1 MNRLIGKRI
10 LILLAIWLLTGSLAL
25 ADSFDL
31 TDELQ
36 HALFDRTCTL
46 ETDLDEFRESIGDPV
61 AVSCLH
67 GQDLASYQRVSSAVP
82 PCSDLI
88 VLALMR
94 PLPEALKTFR
104 I

>member
-1 MNRLIGKRI
+1 MNRFVAKKI
-10 LILLAIWLLTGSLAL
+10 LVLLAIWLLTGGLAL

-36 HALFDRTCTL
+36 HALFDRTCAL
-46 ETDLDEFRESIGDPV
+46 ETDVDEVRDSIGDAIALPGV
-61 AVSCLH
+61 RGEALTPYRGAFSEI
-67 GQDLASYQRVSSAVP
+67 P
-82 PCSDLI
+82 PCSNLI

-94 PLPEALKTFR
+94 PLPEVLKTFR